1 MRFGIS
7 ALVHEINKAIEICK
21 INDFINHIEVGIDNL
36 YECRAV
42 LNYIEK
48 FKSND
53 ISIGIHLP
61 MELNTCENIEYIRN
75 SWVKYIEEVKEK
87 LNPLD
92 IKYFNI
98 HLGYVIKTRFDKN
111 KNKYLDNTVDFI
123 EKINVSSKVFIE
135 NTYTKGGDI
144 CNIGTTVDE
153 FEYIFNNITR
163 KNTGFCYDTGHNLI
177 NSDKYIYKLRE
188 KINLVHLSDN
198 NGIVD
203 SHDGIGTGKLD
214 LEEVRD
220 LINLEPEFIVLEVRH
235 ENINESIK
243 IVERFI

>member
-21 INDFINHIEVGIDNL
+21 INDFINHIEIGIDNL
-36 YECRAV
+36 YECKAV
-42 LNYIEK
+42 LNYIEE

-53 ISIGIHLP
+53 ISIGMHLP

-177 NSDKYIYKLRE
+177 NNDKYIYNLRE

-198 NGIVD
+198 NGIND
-203 SHDGIGTGKLD
+203 SHDSIGTGKLD
-214 LEEVRD
+214 LEEVRE
-220 LINLEPEFIVLEVRH
+220 LINLKPEFIVLEVRH

>member
-21 INDFINHIEVGIDNL
+21 INDFINHIEIGIDNL
-36 YECRAV
+36 YECKAV
-42 LNYIEK
+42 LNYIEE

-53 ISIGIHLP
+53 ISIGMHLP

-123 EKINVSSKVFIE
+123 EKVNVSSKVFIE

-177 NSDKYIYKLRE
+177 NNDKYIYNLRE

-198 NGIVD
+198 NGIND
-203 SHDGIGTGKLD
+203 SHDSIGTGKLD
-214 LEEVRD
+214 LEEVRE
-220 LINLEPEFIVLEVRH
+220 LINLKPEFIVLEVRH

>member
-7 ALVHEINKAIEICK
+7 ALVHEINNAIEICK
-21 INDFINHIEVGIDNL
+21 INDFINHIEIGIDNL
-36 YECRAV
+36 YECKAV
-42 LNYIEK
+42 LNYIEE

-75 SWVKYIEEVKEK
+75 SWVKYIQEVKEK

-163 KNTGFCYDTGHNLI
+163 KNTDFCYDTGHNLI
-177 NSDKYIYKLRE
+177 NNDKYIYNLRE

-198 NGIVD
+198 NGIND
-203 SHDGIGTGKLD
+203 SHDSIGTGKLD
-214 LEEVRD
+214 LEEVRE
-220 LINLEPEFIVLEVRH
+220 LINLKPEFIVLEVRH

>member
-7 ALVHEINKAIEICK
+7 ALVHEINNAIEICK
-21 INDFINHIEVGIDNL
+21 INDFINHIEIGIDNL
-36 YECRAV
+36 YECKAV
-42 LNYIEK
+42 LNYIEE

-75 SWVKYIEEVKEK
+75 SWVKYIGEVKEK

-123 EKINVSSKVFIE
+123 EKINISSKVFIE

-163 KNTGFCYDTGHNLI
+163 KNTDFCYDTGHNLI
-177 NSDKYIYKLRE
+177 NNDKYIYNLRE

-198 NGIVD
+198 NGIND
-203 SHDGIGTGKLD
+203 SHDSIGTGKLD
-214 LEEVRD
+214 LEEVRE
-220 LINLEPEFIVLEVRH
+220 LINLKPEFIVLEVRH

>member
-36 YECRAV
+36 YECKAV
-42 LNYIEK
+42 LNYIEE

>member
-21 INDFINHIEVGIDNL
+21 INDFINHIEIGIDNL
-36 YECRAV
+36 YECKAV
-42 LNYIEK
+42 LNYIEE

-111 KNKYLDNTVDFI
+111 KNKYLDKNKGQHLLAF
-123 EKINVSSKVFIE
+123 VFGVRS
-135 NTYTKGGDI
+135 NKQKLQTL
-144 CNIGTTVDE
+144 
-153 FEYIFNNITR
+153 
-163 KNTGFCYDTGHNLI
+163 FC
-177 NSDKYIYKLRE
+177 SIYRWF
-188 KINLVHLSDN
+188 HQP
-198 NGIVD
+198 
-203 SHDGIGTGKLD
+203 LD
-214 LEEVRD
+214 LRYLLDMDHVYPSATR
-220 LINLEPEFIVLEVRH
+220 LVL
-235 ENINESIK
+235 SI
-243 IVERFI
+243 FDS

>member
-21 INDFINHIEVGIDNL
+21 INDFINHIEIGIDNL
-36 YECRAV
+36 YECKAV
-42 LNYIEK
+42 LNYIEE

-177 NSDKYIYKLRE
+177 NSDKYIYNLRE

-198 NGIVD
+198 NGIND
-203 SHDGIGTGKLD
+203 SHDSIGTGKLD
-214 LEEVRD
+214 LEEVRE
-220 LINLEPEFIVLEVRH
+220 LINLKPEFIVLEVRH

>member
-36 YECRAV
+36 YECKAV
-42 LNYIEK
+42 LNYIEE

-177 NSDKYIYKLRE
+177 NSDKYIYNLRE

>member
-21 INDFINHIEVGIDNL
+21 INDFINHIEIGIDNL
-36 YECRAV
+36 YECKAV
-42 LNYIEK
+42 LNYIEE

-75 SWVKYIEEVKEK
+75 SWVKYIGEVKEK

-123 EKINVSSKVFIE
+123 EKINISSKVFIE

-163 KNTGFCYDTGHNLI
+163 KNTELCYDTGHNLI
-177 NSDKYIYKLRE
+177 NSDKYIYNLRE

-198 NGIVD
+198 NGIND
-203 SHDGIGTGKLD
+203 SHDSIGTGKLD
-214 LEEVRD
+214 LEEVRE
-220 LINLEPEFIVLEVRH
+220 LINLKPEFIVLEVRH

>member
-21 INDFINHIEVGIDNL
+21 INDFINHIEIGIDNL
-36 YECRAV
+36 YECKAV
-42 LNYIEK
+42 LNYIEE

-123 EKINVSSKVFIE
+123 EKVNVSSKVFIE

-163 KNTGFCYDTGHNLI
+163 KNTDFCYDTGHNLI
-177 NSDKYIYKLRE
+177 NNDKYIYNLRE

-198 NGIVD
+198 NGIND
-203 SHDGIGTGKLD
+203 SHDSIGTGKLD
-214 LEEVRD
+214 LEEVRE
-220 LINLEPEFIVLEVRH
+220 LINLKPEFIVLEVRH

>member
-21 INDFINHIEVGIDNL
+21 INDFINHIEIGIDNL
-36 YECRAV
+36 YECKAV
-42 LNYIEK
+42 LNYIEE

-75 SWVKYIEEVKEK
+75 SWVKYIGEVKEK

-163 KNTGFCYDTGHNLI
+163 KNTDFCYDTGHNLI
-177 NSDKYIYKLRE
+177 NNDKYIYNLRE

-198 NGIVD
+198 NGIND
-203 SHDGIGTGKLD
+203 SHDSIGTGKLD
-214 LEEVRD
+214 LEEVRE
-220 LINLEPEFIVLEVRH
+220 LINLKPEFIVLEVRH

>member
-7 ALVHEINKAIEICK
+7 ALVHEINNAIEICK
-21 INDFINHIEVGIDNL
+21 INDFINHIEIGIDNL
-36 YECRAV
+36 YECKAV
-42 LNYIEK
+42 LNYIEE

-61 MELNTCENIEYIRN
+61 MELNACENIEYIRN

-123 EKINVSSKVFIE
+123 EKVNVSSKVFIE

-163 KNTGFCYDTGHNLI
+163 KNTEFCYDTGHNLI
-177 NSDKYIYKLRE
+177 NSDKYINNLRE

-198 NGIVD
+198 NGIND
-203 SHDGIGTGKLD
+203 SHDSIGTGKLD
-214 LEEVRD
+214 LEEVRE
-220 LINLEPEFIVLEVRH
+220 LINLKPEFIVLEVRH

>member
-7 ALVHEINKAIEICK
+7 ALVHEINKAIEVCK
-21 INDFINHIEVGIDNL
+21 INDFINHIEIGIDNL
-36 YECRAV
+36 YECKAV
-42 LNYIEK
+42 LNYIEA

-123 EKINVSSKVFIE
+123 EKINASSKVFIE

-144 CNIGTTVDE
+144 CNIGTTVYE
-153 FEYIFNNITR
+153 FEYIFNNITK
-163 KNTGFCYDTGHNLI
+163 KNIGFCYDTGHNLI
-177 NSDKYIYKLRE
+177 NSDKYIYKLKE

-198 NGIVD
+198 NGIND
-203 SHDGIGTGKLD
+203 SHDSIGTGKLD

>member
-42 LNYIEK
+42 LNYIEE

-123 EKINVSSKVFIE
+123 EKINISSKVFIE

>member
-42 LNYIEK
+42 LNYIEE

-177 NSDKYIYKLRE
+177 NSDKYIYNLRE

>member
-7 ALVHEINKAIEICK
+7 TLVHEINNAIEICK
-21 INDFINHIEVGIDNL
+21 INDFINHIEIGIDNL
-36 YECRAV
+36 YECKAV
-42 LNYIEK
+42 LNYIEE

-163 KNTGFCYDTGHNLI
+163 KNTDFCYDTGHNLI
-177 NSDKYIYKLRE
+177 NNDKYIYNLRE

-198 NGIVD
+198 NGIND
-203 SHDGIGTGKLD
+203 SHDSIGTGKLD
-214 LEEVRD
+214 LEEVRE
-220 LINLEPEFIVLEVRH
+220 LINLKPEFIVLEVRH

>member
-21 INDFINHIEVGIDNL
+21 INDFINHIEIGIDNL
-36 YECRAV
+36 YECKAV
-42 LNYIEK
+42 LNYIEE

-61 MELNTCENIEYIRN
+61 MELNTCENIEHIRN

>member
-21 INDFINHIEVGIDNL
+21 INDFINHIEIGIDNL
-36 YECRAV
+36 YECKAV
-42 LNYIEK
+42 LNYIEE

-123 EKINVSSKVFIE
+123 EKVNVSSKVFIE

-163 KNTGFCYDTGHNLI
+163 KNTEFCYDTGHNLI
-177 NSDKYIYKLRE
+177 NSDKYIYNLRE

-198 NGIVD
+198 NGIND
-203 SHDGIGTGKLD
+203 SHDSIGAGKLD
-214 LEEVRD
+214 LEEVRE
-220 LINLEPEFIVLEVRH
+220 LINLKPEFIVLEVRH

>member
-42 LNYIEK
+42 LNYIEE

>member
-21 INDFINHIEVGIDNL
+21 INDFINHIEIGIDNL
-36 YECRAV
+36 YECKAV
-42 LNYIEK
+42 LNYIEE

-163 KNTGFCYDTGHNLI
+163 KNTDFCYDTGHNLI
-177 NSDKYIYKLRE
+177 NNDKYIYNLRE

-198 NGIVD
+198 NGIND
-203 SHDGIGTGKLD
+203 SHDSIGTGKLD
-214 LEEVRD
+214 LEEVRE
-220 LINLEPEFIVLEVRH
+220 LINLKPEFIVLEVRH

>member
-1 MRFGIS
+1 MIFGIS

-21 INDFINHIEVGIDNL
+21 INDFINHIEIGIDNL
-36 YECRAV
+36 YECKAV
-42 LNYIEK
+42 LNYIEE

-75 SWVKYIEEVKEK
+75 SWVKYIQEVKEK

-163 KNTGFCYDTGHNLI
+163 KNTDFCYDTGHNLI
-177 NSDKYIYKLRE
+177 NNDKYIYNLRE

-198 NGIVD
+198 NGIND
-203 SHDGIGTGKLD
+203 SHDSIGTGKLD
-214 LEEVRD
+214 LEEVRE
-220 LINLEPEFIVLEVRH
+220 LINLKPEFIVLEVRH

>member
-21 INDFINHIEVGIDNL
+21 INDFINHIEIGIDNL
-36 YECRAV
+36 YECKAV
-42 LNYIEK
+42 LNYIEE

-75 SWVKYIEEVKEK
+75 SWVKYIGEVKEK

-123 EKINVSSKVFIE
+123 EKINISSKVFIE

-163 KNTGFCYDTGHNLI
+163 KNTEFCYDTGHNLI
-177 NSDKYIYKLRE
+177 NNDKYIYNLRE

-198 NGIVD
+198 NGIND
-203 SHDGIGTGKLD
+203 SHDSIGTGKLD
-214 LEEVRD
+214 LEEVRE
-220 LINLEPEFIVLEVRH
+220 LINLKPEFIVLEVRH

>member
-7 ALVHEINKAIEICK
+7 ALAHEINKAIEICK

-36 YECRAV
+36 YECKAV
-42 LNYIEK
+42 LNYIEE

-144 CNIGTTVDE
+144 CNIGTKVDE

>member
-21 INDFINHIEVGIDNL
+21 INDFINHIEIGIDNL
-36 YECRAV
+36 YECKAV
-42 LNYIEK
+42 LSYIEE

-61 MELNTCENIEYIRN
+61 MELNTCENIEHIRN

>member
-21 INDFINHIEVGIDNL
+21 INDFINHIEIGIDNL
-36 YECRAV
+36 YECKAV
-42 LNYIEK
+42 LNYIEE

-75 SWVKYIEEVKEK
+75 SWVKYIQEVKEK

-163 KNTGFCYDTGHNLI
+163 KNTDFCYDTGHNLI
-177 NSDKYIYKLRE
+177 NNDKYIYNLRE

-198 NGIVD
+198 NGIND
-203 SHDGIGTGKLD
+203 SHDSIGTGKLD
-214 LEEVRD
+214 LEEVRE
-220 LINLEPEFIVLEVRH
+220 LINLKPEFIVLEVRH

>member
-7 ALVHEINKAIEICK
+7 ALVHEINKAIELCK
-21 INDFINHIEVGIDNL
+21 INDFINHIEIGIDNL
-36 YECRAV
+36 YECKAV
-42 LNYIEK
+42 LNYIEE

-163 KNTGFCYDTGHNLI
+163 KNTDFCYDTGHNLI
-177 NSDKYIYKLRE
+177 NNDKYIYNLRE

-198 NGIVD
+198 NGIND
-203 SHDGIGTGKLD
+203 SHDSIGTGKLD
-214 LEEVRD
+214 LEEVRE
-220 LINLEPEFIVLEVRH
+220 LINLKPEFIVLEVRH

>member
-7 ALVHEINKAIEICK
+7 ALVHEINNAIEICK
-21 INDFINHIEVGIDNL
+21 INDFINHIEIGIDNL
-36 YECRAV
+36 YECKAV
-42 LNYIEK
+42 LNYIEE

-163 KNTGFCYDTGHNLI
+163 KNTDFCYDTGHNLI
-177 NSDKYIYKLRE
+177 NNDKYIYNLRE

-198 NGIVD
+198 NGIND
-203 SHDGIGTGKLD
+203 SHDSIGTGKLD
-214 LEEVRD
+214 LEEVRE
-220 LINLEPEFIVLEVRH
+220 LINLKPEFIVLEVRH

>member
-21 INDFINHIEVGIDNL
+21 INDFINHIEIGIDNL
-36 YECRAV
+36 YECKAV
-42 LNYIEK
+42 LNYIEE

-163 KNTGFCYDTGHNLI
+163 KNTEFCYDTGHNLI
-177 NSDKYIYKLRE
+177 NNDKYIYNLRE

-198 NGIVD
+198 NGIND
-203 SHDGIGTGKLD
+203 SHDSIGTGKLD
-214 LEEVRD
+214 LEEVRE
-220 LINLEPEFIVLEVRH
+220 LINLKPEFIVLEVRH

>member
-21 INDFINHIEVGIDNL
+21 INDFINHIEIGIDNL
-36 YECRAV
+36 YECKAV
-42 LNYIEK
+42 LNYIEE

-123 EKINVSSKVFIE
+123 EKVNVPSKVFIE

-163 KNTGFCYDTGHNLI
+163 KNTDFCYDTGHNLI
-177 NSDKYIYKLRE
+177 NNDKYIYNLRE

-198 NGIVD
+198 NGIND
-203 SHDGIGTGKLD
+203 SHDSIGTGKLD
-214 LEEVRD
+214 LEEVRE
-220 LINLEPEFIVLEVRH
+220 LINLKPEFIVLEVRH